1 MITKT
6 IKGNLLD
13 AFDRG
18 DVDVIA
24 HQCNC
29 FCNMGSGIAPQIAK
43 RYPSARAADNATI
56 KGDSDKLATFTRAII
71 PRNVNGE
78 TIGVGVVYNLYGQFG
93 YGGQR
98 MRTNYYALKRALKS
112 MQNDLN
118 DLGKGDRI
126 VGLPLIGC
134 GLGGGDWSVVSE
146 IINEVLTNEVH
157 IYVL

>member
-43 RYPSARAADNATI
+43 RYPNAAEADQKTI
-56 KGDSDKLATFTRAII
+56 RGDASKLGTFTKACVNRAHSKGI
-71 PRNVNGE
+71 
-78 TIGVGVVYNLYGQFG
+78 VYNLYGQFR

-98 MRTNYYALKRALKS
+98 TQTDYYALADALIS
-112 MQNDLN
+112 MQFDITDNGMSDA
-118 DLGKGDRI
+118 I

-134 GLGGGDWSVVSE
+134 GLGGGDWEVVSK
-146 IINEVLTNEVH
+146 IINEVFTNEVH

>member
-18 DVDVIA
+18 DVGIIA

-43 RYPSARAADNATI
+43 RYPAARLADNATT
-56 KGDSDKLATFTRAII
+56 KGDSDKLGTFTRAII
-71 PRNVNGE
+71 SRNVNGE
-78 TIGVGVVYNLYGQFG
+78 TIDDGIVYNLYGQYG
-93 YGGQR
+93 YGGNGVNTKYDR
-98 MRTNYYALKRALKS
+98 LKQAMQKMQQQLK
-112 MQNDLN
+112 DEC
-118 DLGKGDRI
+118 DEGI
-126 VGLPLIGC
+126 IGLPLIGC
-134 GLGGGDWSVVSE
+134 GLGGGDWEVVSK
-146 IINEVLTNEVH
+146 IINEVFSNEVH

>member
-43 RYPSARAADNATI
+43 RYPGAEAVDSATI
-56 KGDSDKLATFTRAII
+56 KGDSDKLGTFTRAIVS
-71 PRNVNGE
+71 RNVNGE
-78 TIGVGVVYNLYGQFG
+78 TIDDGIVYNLYGQYG
-93 YGGQR
+93 YGGAR
-98 MRTNYYALKRALKS
+98 VNTKYESLKQAMQKMQQDLKDE
-112 MQNDLN
+112 NN
-118 DLGKGDRI
+118 EGI
-126 VGLPLIGC
+126 IGLPLIGC
-134 GLGGGDWSVVSE
+134 GLGGGDWEVVSK
-146 IINEVLTNEVH
+146 IINEVFTNEVH

>member
-29 FCNMGSGIAPQIAK
+29 FCTMGSGIAPQIAK
-43 RYPSARAADNATI
+43 RYPAARAADNATV
-56 KGDSDKLATFTRAII
+56 KGDSGKLGTFTRAMIS
-71 PRNVNGE
+71 RNVNGE
-78 TIGVGVVYNLYGQFG
+78 TIGGGVVYNLYGQFG

-118 DLGKGDRI
+118 ALGKGDRI
-126 VGLPLIGC
+126 IGLPLIGC
-134 GLGGGDWSVVSE
+134 GLGGGDWEVVSE
-146 IINEVLTNEVH
+146 IINEVITNEVH

>member
-18 DVDVIA
+18 DVGIIA

-43 RYPSARAADNATI
+43 RYPSARVADNATI
-56 KGDSDKLATFTRAII
+56 KGDADKLGTFTRAII
-71 PRNVNGE
+71 SRTGYGYGINEGL
-78 TIGVGVVYNLYGQFG
+78 VYNLYGQYG
-93 YGGQR
+93 YGGNGVN
-98 MRTNYYALKRALKS
+98 TKYESLKQAMQKMQQQLKNE
-112 MQNDLN
+112 NDE
-118 DLGKGDRI
+118 GI
-126 VGLPLIGC
+126 IGLPLIGC
-134 GLGGGDWSVVSE
+134 GLGGGDWEVVSK
-146 IINEVLTNEVH
+146 IINEVFTNEVH

>member
-43 RYPSARAADNATI
+43 RYPSARIADNATA
-56 KGDSDKLATFTRAII
+56 KGDSGKLGTFTRAII
-71 PRNVNGE
+71 SRTVYGYGIKE
-78 TIGVGVVYNLYGQFG
+78 GLVYNLYGQYG
-93 YGGQR
+93 YGGEGVN
-98 MRTNYYALKRALKS
+98 TKYESLKQAMQKMQQQLKNE
-112 MQNDLN
+112 NDE
-118 DLGKGDRI
+118 GIIGM
-126 VGLPLIGC
+126 PLIGC
-134 GLGGGDWSVVSE
+134 GLGGGDWEVVSK
-146 IINEVLTNEVH
+146 IINEVFSNEVH

>member
-43 RYPSARAADNATI
+43 RYPGAEAVDSATI
-56 KGDSDKLATFTRAII
+56 KGDSDKLGTFTCAIVS
-71 PRNVNGE
+71 RNVNGE
-78 TIGVGVVYNLYGQFG
+78 TIDDGIVYNLYGQYG
-93 YGGQR
+93 YGGAGVN
-98 MRTNYYALKRALKS
+98 TKYESLKRAMQKMQQDLKDE
-112 MQNDLN
+112 NN
-118 DLGKGDRI
+118 EGI
-126 VGLPLIGC
+126 IGLPLIGC
-134 GLGGGDWSVVSE
+134 GLGGGDWEVVSK
-146 IINEVLTNEVH
+146 IINEVFTNEVH
-157 IYVL
+157 IYAL

>member
-43 RYPSARAADNATI
+43 RYPAARAADNTTI
-56 KGDSDKLATFTRAII
+56 KGDSDKMGTFTRAII
-71 PRNVNGE
+71 SRDVDGE
-78 TIGVGVVYNLYGQFG
+78 IIDDGIVYNLYG
-93 YGGQR
+93 
-98 MRTNYYALKRALKS
+98 
-112 MQNDLN
+112 
-118 DLGKGDRI
+118 
-126 VGLPLIGC
+126 VGC
-134 GLGGGDWSVVSE
+134 
-146 IINEVLTNEVH
+146 N
-157 IYVL
+157 

>member
-43 RYPSARAADNATI
+43 RYPGAEAVDSATI
-56 KGDSDKLATFTRAII
+56 KGDSDKLGTFTCAIVS
-71 PRNVNGE
+71 RNVNGE
-78 TIGVGVVYNLYGQFG
+78 TIDNGIVYNLYGQYG
-93 YGGQR
+93 YGGAGVN
-98 MRTNYYALKRALKS
+98 TKYESLKRAMQKMQQDLKDE
-112 MQNDLN
+112 NN
-118 DLGKGDRI
+118 EGI
-126 VGLPLIGC
+126 IGLPLIGC
-134 GLGGGDWSVVSE
+134 GLGGGDWEVVSK
-146 IINEVLTNEVH
+146 IINEVFTNEVH

>member
-18 DVDVIA
+18 DVDIIA

-56 KGDSDKLATFTRAII
+56 KGDSDKLGTFTRAII
-71 PRNVNGE
+71 SRNVNGE
-78 TIGVGVVYNLYGQFG
+78 TIDEGIVYNLYGQYG
-93 YGGQR
+93 YGGNGIN
-98 MRTNYYALKRALKS
+98 TKYESLKQAMQKMQQQLKNE
-112 MQNDLN
+112 NDE
-118 DLGKGDRI
+118 GI
-126 VGLPLIGC
+126 IGLPLIGC
-134 GLGGGDWSVVSE
+134 GLGGGDWEVVSK
-146 IINEVLTNEVH
+146 IINEVFTNEVH

>member
-43 RYPSARAADNATI
+43 RYPNARAADNATI
-56 KGDSDKLATFTRAII
+56 KGDADKLGTFTRTIVS
-71 PRNVNGE
+71 RNVNGE
-78 TIGVGVVYNLYGQFG
+78 TIDEGIVYNLYGQYG
-93 YGGQR
+93 YSGIGVN
-98 MRTNYYALKRALKS
+98 TKYESLKKAMQKMQQQLKDE
-112 MQNDLN
+112 NDE
-118 DLGKGDRI
+118 GI
-126 VGLPLIGC
+126 IGLPLIGC
-134 GLGGGDWSVVSE
+134 GLGGGDWEVVSE
-146 IINEVLTNEVH
+146 IINEVFTNEVH

>member
-43 RYPSARAADNATI
+43 RYPSAAEADQKTI
-56 KGDSDKLATFTRAII
+56 RGDASKLGSFTKARVNRGHSKGI
-71 PRNVNGE
+71 
-78 TIGVGVVYNLYGQFG
+78 VYNLYGQFR

-98 MRTNYYALKRALKS
+98 MQTDYYALADALIS
-112 MQNDLN
+112 MQFDITDN
-118 DLGKGDRI
+118 GMHGAI

-134 GLGGGDWSVVSE
+134 GLGGGDWEVVSK
-146 IINEVLTNEVH
+146 IINEVFSNEVH

>member
-13 AFDRG
+13 AFDRAY
-18 DVDVIA
+18 VDVIA

-43 RYPSARAADNATI
+43 RYPNVSKADQKTRQ
-56 KGDSDKLATFTRAII
+56 GDASKLGTFTKAW
-71 PRNVNGE
+71 VNHGHSKG
-78 TIGVGVVYNLYGQFG
+78 IVYNLYGQFR

-98 MRTNYYALKRALKS
+98 MQTNYDALAAALKA
-112 MQNDLN
+112 MQNDLIK
-118 DLGKGDRI
+118 LGKTDCI

-134 GLGGGDWSVVSE
+134 GLGGGDWEVVSE
-146 IINEVLTNEVH
+146 IINEVFTNEVH

>member
-18 DVDVIA
+18 YVDVIA

-43 RYPSARAADNATI
+43 RYPNVSKADQKTRE
-56 KGDSDKLATFTRAII
+56 GDASKLGTFTKAW
-71 PRNVNGE
+71 VNHGHSKG
-78 TIGVGVVYNLYGQFG
+78 IVYNLYGQFR

-98 MRTNYYALKRALKS
+98 MQTNYDALAAALKA
-112 MQNDLN
+112 MQNDLIK
-118 DLGKGDRI
+118 LGKADCI

-134 GLGGGDWSVVSE
+134 GLGGGDWEVVSE
-146 IINEVLTNEVH
+146 IINEVFTNEVH

>member
-13 AFDRG
+13 AFDHC

-43 RYPSARAADNATI
+43 RYPGAQAVDSATI
-56 KGDSDKLATFTRAII
+56 KGDSDKLGTFTRAVI
-71 PRNVNGE
+71 PRTVYGYGIKE
-78 TIGVGVVYNLYGQFG
+78 GIVYNLYGQYG
-93 YGGQR
+93 YGGNGVN
-98 MRTNYYALKRALKS
+98 TKYECLKQAMQKMQQQLKDES
-112 MQNDLN
+112 NE
-118 DLGKGDRI
+118 GI
-126 VGLPLIGC
+126 IGLPLIGC
-134 GLGGGDWSVVSE
+134 GLGGGDWEVVSE
-146 IINEVLTNEVH
+146 IINEAFTNEVH

>member
-43 RYPSARAADNATI
+43 RYPGAEAVDSATI
-56 KGDSDKLATFTRAII
+56 KGDSDKLGTFTCAIVS
-71 PRNVNGE
+71 RNVNGE
-78 TIGVGVVYNLYGQFG
+78 TIDDGIVYNLYGQYG
-93 YGGQR
+93 YGGAGVN
-98 MRTNYYALKRALKS
+98 TKYESLKRAMQKMQQDLKDE
-112 MQNDLN
+112 NN
-118 DLGKGDRI
+118 EGI
-126 VGLPLIGC
+126 IGLPLIGC
-134 GLGGGDWSVVSE
+134 GLGGGDWEVVSK
-146 IINEVLTNEVH
+146 IINEVFTNEVH

>member
-43 RYPSARAADNATI
+43 RYPGAEAVDSATI
-56 KGDSDKLATFTRAII
+56 KGDSDKLGTFTCAIVS
-71 PRNVNGE
+71 RNVNGE
-78 TIGVGVVYNLYGQFG
+78 TIDNGIVYNLYGQFR

-98 MRTNYYALKRALKS
+98 MQTNYDALAAALKA
-112 MQNDLN
+112 MQNDLIK
-118 DLGKGDRI
+118 LGKADYI

-134 GLGGGDWSVVSE
+134 GLGGGDWEVVSK
-146 IINEVLTNEVH
+146 IINEVFTNEVY

>member
-43 RYPSARAADNATI
+43 RYPNAYRADLNTTQ
-56 KGDSDKLATFTRAII
+56 GDASKLGTFTKVY
-71 PRNVNGE
+71 VNHGHSK
-78 TIGVGVVYNLYGQFG
+78 GLVYNLYGQYR
-93 YGGQR
+93 YGGQS
-98 MRTNYYALKRALKS
+98 MQTNYYALKRALNA
-112 MQNDLN
+112 MQKDLN
-118 DLGKGDRI
+118 DLDKGDRI
-126 VGLPLIGC
+126 IGLPLIGC
-134 GLGGGDWSVVSE
+134 GLGGGDWEVVSE